1 MTCSRTGTNGTPG
14 NDLSAF
20 ERAIEYPISNKEL
33 PIFIGFL
40 RRKVRSFVF
49 WVLSWDR
56 GKSKSVSKEIESDRN
71 DSDPDGDNDTDP
83 DCDTE

>member
-40 RRKVRSFVF
+40 RRKV
-49 WVLSWDR
+49 
-56 GKSKSVSKEIESDRN
+56 
-71 DSDPDGDNDTDP
+71 
-83 DCDTE
+83 